1 MYNDPT
7 YCYCEYLHRDLLF
20 VTGSLKAHVSSLNGP
35 NHQSHNVRMESA
47 TPPLRRRRERARR
60 DKRGRKSH
68 EGRRWRKRERDE
80 TWTNTP
86 LEKYCRSWEGRRNV
100 CLCRSFMPASVATGP
115 DPESDQ
121 ICSRIRINSKTAG
134 KLFHRLFSLSND
146 SKYQSINKRYMQKT

>member
-35 NHQSHNVRMESA
+35 NHQSHNVGTESA

-100 CLCRSFMPASVATGP
+100 CLCRIFMPASVATGP
-115 DPESDQ
+115 GPDPGAAAESGLTQRLLGNFSTD
-121 ICSRIRINSKTAG
+121 CFHWAMTANIN
-134 KLFHRLFSLSND
+134 
-146 SKYQSINKRYMQKT
+146 Q

>member
-35 NHQSHNVRMESA
+35 NHQSHNVGTESA
-47 TPPLRRRRERARR
+47 TPPLRRRREWARR

-115 DPESDQ
+115 DPESDPGAAAESGLTQ
-121 ICSRIRINSKTAG
+121 RLLGNFSTDCFHWAMTANIN
-134 KLFHRLFSLSND
+134 
-146 SKYQSINKRYMQKT
+146 Q

>member
-68 EGRRWRKRERDE
+68 EGRRWRKRERE
-80 TWTNTP
+80 T
-86 LEKYCRSWEGRRNV
+86 R
-100 CLCRSFMPASVATGP
+100 
-115 DPESDQ
+115 PEPTRLWKS
-121 ICSRIRINSKTAG
+121 TAG
-134 KLFHRLFSLSND
+134 REREEETYVCVGASCRRLSQQVLIRNQIRSAAESGLTQRLRGNFSTDCFHWAMTAN
-146 SKYQSINKRYMQKT
+146 INQ